1 MTETKELETMMQPDS
16 EYLEVTTRRRP
27 LVGIIMGSDSDLRT
41 MKPAA
46 DILEEFNVP
55 HEVRIKSAHRTPAEM
70 AKYGRTAVERGLK
83 VIIAG
88 AGGSAHLPG
97 MVASETRL
105 PVLGVAIES
114 SPDPTNAALGSMI
127 RMPKGIPLATMG
139 KGEAAAAN
147 AGLEAVRIL
156 ALSDQHLGHLYGIYV
171 DKMAREVM
179 DKDLTLYA
187 IGVDAYLRD

>member
-1 MTETKELETMMQPDS
+1 MSTS
-16 EYLEVTTRRRP
+16 ERSP
-27 LVGIIMGSDSDLRT
+27 LVGIIMGSDSDLIV
-41 MKPAA
+41 MKPAG
-46 DILEEFNVP
+46 DILEHFDVP
-55 HEVRIKSAHRTPAEM
+55 HEFRIKSAHRTPEKMAE
-70 AKYGRTAVERGLK
+70 YGRLAVSRGLR

-156 ALSDQHLGHLYGIYV
+156 ALQDETLG
-171 DKMAREVM
+171 
-179 DKDLTLYA
+179 
-187 IGVDAYLRD
+187 DAYDQYVQGMAKEVIAKDALLEQLGAAAYLER